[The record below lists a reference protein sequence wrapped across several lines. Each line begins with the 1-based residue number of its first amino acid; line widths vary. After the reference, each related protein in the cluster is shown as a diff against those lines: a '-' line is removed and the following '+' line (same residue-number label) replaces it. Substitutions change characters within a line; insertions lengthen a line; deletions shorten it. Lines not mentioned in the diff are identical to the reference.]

1 MSNLKTT
8 TTVFP
13 FLPTLTLIFIT
24 LKLTG
29 YINWS
34 WWWILSPLLIP
45 FGILVG
51 GFLLALLFLPFL
63 DKNKK

>member
-24 LKLTG
+24 LKLIG

-34 WWWILSPLLIP
+34 WWWVLSPILIP
-45 FGILVG
+45 LGIMIVDFFVVLIIQS
-51 GFLLALLFLPFL
+51 FMN
-63 DKNKK
+63 KNKK